1 MMKRFLFLAFVGSVF
16 VCTDSFGQVP
26 VSPVASPSRIR
37 SVSGTNPN
45 TSNPYAAQVENA
57 ATIGVATMGSGPSL
71 QADRRGTAFNA
82 TGWTTTS
89 ALDNNAYLS
98 WAMPTTQGHPFST
111 GNLNLTLFRNQT
123 GPQEYVLRSSIDSFS
138 SDLYQGTI
146 PDIMTNISI
155 PIEVMDDLSLTTDS
169 PVTFRLY
176 AYGARTNGGL
186 LTVSNIGYVGN
197 TIPVPTGLY
206 EFAAAGNE
214 NGANLT
220 WKSQSEAG
228 LSRYEIERST
238 DGKIYEVI
246 GTLPIRGE
254 LVNSYSYKDLK
265 PYRIRN
271 FYRLAV
277 VDMAGKRNISRA
289 VQIKGSPITGLETL
303 MTATPNPLVG
313 SELTINHPTAQPNA
327 LIKITDMAG
336 QEIYASPV
344 IEGTIVTNI
353 RNLNLETGRYYLTL
367 ENGDQRYATT
377 LVR

>member
-1 MMKRFLFLAFVGSVF
+1 MMNRFLFLALLGSVAA
-16 VCTDSFGQVP
+16 CGDSLGQVP
-26 VSPVASPSRIR
+26 VSPVTSPSRVR

-45 TSNPYAAQVENA
+45 TSNPYAAQIENT
-57 ATIGVATMGSGPSL
+57 ATIGVATLSSGPSL
-71 QADRRGTAFNA
+71 QADRKGTGFNA

-98 WAMPTTQGHPFST
+98 WSMPAVKGHPFST

-123 GPQEYVLRSSIDSFS
+123 GPQEYVVRSSLDSFS
-138 SDLYQGTI
+138 SNLYQGAI
-146 PDIMTNISI
+146 PDAITNISI
-155 PIEVMDDLSLTTDS
+155 PIEITDDLGLNTDS
-169 PVTFRLY
+169 PVTFRIY
-176 AYGARTNGGL
+176 AYGARTNSGL
-186 LTVSNIGYVGN
+186 LTVSNIGYVGS
-197 TIPVPTGLY
+197 TVPVPTGLY
-206 EFAAAGNE
+206 DFTAAGNE
-214 NGANLT
+214 NGAELT
-220 WKSQSEAG
+220 WKTQTEAG
-228 LSRYEIERST
+228 LSRYEIERSI

-246 GTLPIRGE
+246 GSLPIRGE
-254 LVNSYSYKDLK
+254 LVNAYSYKDLK

-271 FYRLAV
+271 FYRLVAI
-277 VDMAGKRNISRA
+277 DMAGKRNISRA

-303 MTATPNPLVG
+303 MTATPNPLTG
-313 SELTINHPTAQPNA
+313 SELTVNHPTAQPNA